1 MRVIHSPDQAL
12 HAPQFFLA
20 RGRVKPNE
28 ERPERADRMLAA
40 ALAAGHVAE
49 IAPKADRRLVAGV
62 HDAGFLDF
70 LESGHAAWSALPNAG
85 PEIVPNIHPSRHMA
99 AKPNH
104 PVALAGW
111 YVSDPAAVIG
121 PRTWEASIAAASC
134 AVRATEIVLAGD
146 PVAYALCRPP
156 GHHAYKDQAGGGC
169 FLNNIAIAAEVA
181 RTKHARV
188 AILDVDVHHGNG
200 TQGIFY
206 DRSDV
211 FFASIHADPNAFYPF
226 YAGYEEECG
235 VGDGLGTNLN
245 LPLAHGTDDAAYL
258 DALEQ
263 ALAAIQ
269 RFQPGL
275 LLVSLGLDAAKGDP
289 LGAFAIT
296 TPGFE
301 AIAQAIAALKLPT
314 VLVQEG
320 GYLTDDLGPNLVAF
334 LGGFR

>member
-12 HAPQFFLA
+12 HAPQMFLA

-28 ERPERADRMLAA
+28 ERPERAERLLAA
-40 ALAAGHVAE
+40 AIAAGHQAE

-70 LESGHAAWSALPNAG
+70 LQHGHAAWSALPGAG
-85 PEIVPNIHPSRHMA
+85 PEIVPNIHPSRHMSA
-99 AKPNH
+99 RPNH

-121 PRTWEASIAAASC
+121 PKTWDASLAAASC
-134 AVRATEIVLAGD
+134 AVRATEIVLSGEPA
-146 PVAYALCRPP
+146 AYALCRPP
-156 GHHAYKDQAGGGC
+156 GHHAYADQAGGGC

-181 RTKHARV
+181 RARHARV

-211 FFASIHADPNAFYPF
+211 FFASIHADPSAFYPF
-226 YAGYEEECG
+226 YAGYAEERG
-235 VGDGLGTNLN
+235 AGDGLGANLN
-245 LPLAHGTDDAAYL
+245 LPLAHGTNDAAYL

-263 ALAAIQ
+263 ALAAIR
-269 RFQPGL
+269 RFQPGV
-275 LLVSLGLDAAKGDP
+275 LLVSLGLDAAAGDP
-289 LGAFAIT
+289 LGAFQIT
-296 TPGFE
+296 GSGFGR
-301 AIAQAIAALKLPT
+301 IAQAIAGLKLPT

-320 GYLTDDLGPNLVAF
+320 GYLTDDLGSNLASF
-334 LGGFR
+334 LGGFA